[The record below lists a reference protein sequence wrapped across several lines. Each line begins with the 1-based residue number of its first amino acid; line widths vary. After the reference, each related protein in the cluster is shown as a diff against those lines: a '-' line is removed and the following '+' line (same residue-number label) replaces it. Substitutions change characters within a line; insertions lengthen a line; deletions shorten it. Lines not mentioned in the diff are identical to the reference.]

1 MDENIVL
8 WLGMVIVVIA
18 FIIASSVE
26 ASGKEKKHENY
37 KIKGSLSKTVPME
50 NLLLNKD
57 YNIPTDEIVNPITEK
72 KMPKRPPVPSKYVED
87 KKVNKRSKIHLKTV
101 YIPKSPKKDIDRICQ
116 SIVDKEYKNG
126 YIINDINTQMD
137 STGGIYLFLRFVRF

>member
-1 MDENIVL
+1 MDEVSKVLLIIVI
-8 WLGMVIVVIA
+8 GIMVIL
-18 FIIASSVE
+18 FIGIRNSNPVTDT
-26 ASGKEKKHENY
+26 Y
-37 KIKGSLSKTVPME
+37 IIKGSLSKSVPME

-57 YNIPTDEIVNPITEK
+57 YNIPTDEIVNPITGK
-72 KMPKRPPVPSKYVED
+72 KMPKRSPVPSKYVED
-87 KKVNKRSKIHLKTV
+87 KKINKRSKIHLKTV

-126 YIINDINTQMD
+126 YIINDINTQID

>member
-1 MDENIVL
+1 MDEVSKVL
-8 WLGMVIVVIA
+8 LIVVIG
-18 FIIASSVE
+18 IMVILVIGIRNSNPVTDTC
-26 ASGKEKKHENY
+26 
-37 KIKGSLSKTVPME
+37 KIKGSLSKNVPME

-57 YNIPTDEIVNPITEK
+57 YNIPTDEIVNPITGK
-72 KMPKRPPVPSKYVED
+72 KMPKKPPVPSKYVED

>member
-1 MDENIVL
+1 MDEVSKVLLIIVI
-8 WLGMVIVVIA
+8 GIMVIL
-18 FIIASSVE
+18 FIDIRNSNPVTDT
-26 ASGKEKKHENY
+26 Y
-37 KIKGSLSKTVPME
+37 IIKGSLSKSIPME

-57 YNIPTDEIVNPITEK
+57 YNVLIDENGNTVTEK

-126 YIINDINTQMD
+126 YIINAINTQMD

>member
-1 MDENIVL
+1 MIPVSKGFLFLFTLVVVVL
-8 WLGMVIVVIA
+8 LI
-18 FIIASSVE
+18 FIIRKLVKYLVE
-26 ASGKEKKHENY
+26 LTEN
-37 KIKGSLSKTVPME
+37 STQP
-50 NLLLNKD
+50 
-57 YNIPTDEIVNPITEK
+57 
-72 KMPKRPPVPSKYVED
+72 PPVPSKYVED

>member
-1 MDENIVL
+1 MDDVSKVL
-8 WLGMVIVVIA
+8 LIIIIGIMVLLIGIRNSNPVDDTYI
-18 FIIASSVE
+18 
-26 ASGKEKKHENY
+26 
-37 KIKGSLSKTVPME
+37 IKGSLSKTVPME

-57 YNIPTDEIVNPITEK
+57 YNIPTDEIVNPITGK
-72 KMPKRPPVPSKYVED
+72 KMPKKPPVPSKYVED

-126 YIINDINTQMD
+126 YIINDINTQID

>member
-1 MDENIVL
+1 MIPVSKGFLFLLTLVAVVL
-8 WLGMVIVVIA
+8 LI
-18 FIIASSVE
+18 FIIRKLVKYLVE
-26 ASGKEKKHENY
+26 LTEN
-37 KIKGSLSKTVPME
+37 STP
-50 NLLLNKD
+50 
-57 YNIPTDEIVNPITEK
+57 PRP
-72 KMPKRPPVPSKYVED
+72 PRPPRPPVPSKYVED
-87 KKVNKRSKIHLKTV
+87 KKVNKRSKIYLKTV

>member
-1 MDENIVL
+1 MDEVSKVL
-8 WLGMVIVVIA
+8 LIIIIGIMVIL
-18 FIIASSVE
+18 FIGIRNSNPVTDT
-26 ASGKEKKHENY
+26 Y
-37 KIKGSLSKTVPME
+37 IIKGSLSKSVPME

-57 YNIPTDEIVNPITEK
+57 YNVLIDENGNTISEK

-126 YIINDINTQMD
+126 YIINAINTQMD

>member
-1 MDENIVL
+1 MDEVSKVLLIIVI
-8 WLGMVIVVIA
+8 GIMVIL
-18 FIIASSVE
+18 FIGIRNSNPVTDT
-26 ASGKEKKHENY
+26 Y
-37 KIKGSLSKTVPME
+37 IIKGSLSKSIPME

-57 YNIPTDEIVNPITEK
+57 YNVLIDENDNTVTEK

-101 YIPKSPKKDIDRICQ
+101 YIPKSPKKDIDKICQ

-126 YIINDINTQMD
+126 YIINAINTQMD

>member
-1 MDENIVL
+1 MDEVSKVLLIIVI
-8 WLGMVIVVIA
+8 GIMVIL
-18 FIIASSVE
+18 FIGIRNSNPVDDT
-26 ASGKEKKHENY
+26 Y
-37 KIKGSLSKTVPME
+37 IIKGSLSKSIPME

-57 YNIPTDEIVNPITEK
+57 YNVLIDENGNTVTEK

-87 KKVNKRSKIHLKTV
+87 KKINKRSKIHLKTV

-126 YIINDINTQMD
+126 YIINAINTQMD

>member
-1 MDENIVL
+1 MDDVSKVL
-8 WLGMVIVVIA
+8 LIIIIGIMVLLTIGIRNSNPVTDTYI
-18 FIIASSVE
+18 
-26 ASGKEKKHENY
+26 
-37 KIKGSLSKTVPME
+37 IKGSLSKSVPME

-57 YNIPTDEIVNPITEK
+57 YNVLIDENGNTITEK

-87 KKVNKRSKIHLKTV
+87 KKVNKRSKVHLKTV
-101 YIPKSPKKDIDRICQ
+101 YIPKSPKKGIDKICQ

-126 YIINDINTQMD
+126 YIINAINTQMD

>member
-1 MDENIVL
+1 MDDVSKVL
-8 WLGMVIVVIA
+8 LIIIIGIMVILVIG
-18 FIIASSVE
+18 IRNSNPVTDT
-26 ASGKEKKHENY
+26 Y
-37 KIKGSLSKTVPME
+37 KIKGSLSKNVPME

-57 YNIPTDEIVNPITEK
+57 YNIPTDEIVNPITGK

-87 KKVNKRSKIHLKTV
+87 KKINKRSKIHLKTV

-126 YIINDINTQMD
+126 YIINDINTQID

>member
-1 MDENIVL
+1 MIPVSKGFLFLLTLVVVVL
-8 WLGMVIVVIA
+8 LI
-18 FIIASSVE
+18 FIIRKLVKYLAE
-26 ASGKEKKHENY
+26 LTEN
-37 KIKGSLSKTVPME
+37 STP
-50 NLLLNKD
+50 
-57 YNIPTDEIVNPITEK
+57 P
-72 KMPKRPPVPSKYVED
+72 RPPVPSKYVED
-87 KKVNKRSKIHLKTV
+87 KKINKRSKIHLKTV

>member
-1 MDENIVL
+1 MDDVSKVL
-8 WLGMVIVVIA
+8 LTIIIGIMVLL
-18 FIIASSVE
+18 IIGIRNSNPVTDT
-26 ASGKEKKHENY
+26 Y
-37 KIKGSLSKTVPME
+37 IIKGSLSKSIPME

-57 YNIPTDEIVNPITEK
+57 YNIPTDEIVNTITGK
-72 KMPKRPPVPSKYVED
+72 KMPKKPPVPSKYVED

>member
-1 MDENIVL
+1 MDEVSRVL
-8 WLGMVIVVIA
+8 LIIIIGIMVIL
-18 FIIASSVE
+18 FIGIRNSNPVTDT
-26 ASGKEKKHENY
+26 Y
-37 KIKGSLSKTVPME
+37 IIKGSLSKSIPME

-57 YNIPTDEIVNPITEK
+57 YNVLIDENGNSVTEK
-72 KMPKRPPVPSKYVED
+72 KMPKRPSVPSKYVED